1 MKIALKC
8 IFLLH
13 NILEVTDFNPTL
25 ESWTDDYIDAMG
37 SIKEGRYIDIMLCPR
52 GTFNKCFLGYGCINP
67 FILAF
72 YNNESETI
80 SLCCQYFLNDY

>member
-52 GTFNKCFLGYGCINP
+52 ETFKKCFLGDGFLTLR
-67 FILAF
+67 FIITKARQF
-72 YNNESETI
+72 
-80 SLCCQYFLNDY
+80 LCVVNIF

>member
-72 YNNESETI
+72 YINESETI

>member
-52 GTFNKCFLGYGCINP
+52 GTFNKCFLG
-67 FILAF
+67 
-72 YNNESETI
+72 
-80 SLCCQYFLNDY
+80 DV